1 MGVILTNLFF
11 SLKVAGLI
19 GGLLPVSFAWFFPGD
34 GRYDL
39 VVVSREPGT
48 SGADRMGLFG
58 LAEQLN

>member
-1 MGVILTNLFF
+1 MGVILADLSF

-39 VVVSREPGT
+39 VVSREPGT